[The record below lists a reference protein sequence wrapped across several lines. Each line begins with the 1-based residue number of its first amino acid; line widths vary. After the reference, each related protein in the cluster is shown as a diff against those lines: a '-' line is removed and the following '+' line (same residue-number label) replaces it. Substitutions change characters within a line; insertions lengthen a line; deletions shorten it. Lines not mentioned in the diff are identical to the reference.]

1 MTQQNEQFEDITRDN
16 NVVITSKLAIGS
28 SIQGKLLG
36 LEANRNYPT
45 NKNLILADAEGK
57 TTTVLTSGS
66 LNYAIKDGKFEVG
79 RTYKITRL
87 ENKTIKGKSSTQ
99 FQIQRLKEDGSVA
112 APVQNDAKPA
122 GGRSAK

>member
-1 MTQQNEQFEDITRDN
+1 MTQQNNEQYEDITRDT
-16 NVVITSKLAIGS
+16 NVVITSKLAIGA

-36 LEANRNYPT
+36 MEANRNYPT
-45 NKNLILADAEGK
+45 NKNLILAGADGK

-112 APVQNDAKPA
+112 APTENNAKPA
-122 GGRSAK
+122 GGRK